1 MIQDWEALS
10 YCSDPEYSQYNDLKA
25 WLRSQTQ
32 DSQFPVTATSH
43 PLHILQATL
52 LAAIYEI
59 SDNLDDQIS
68 ILVVEADGYNIQV
81 RQGDYYRTRQDDW
94 DKMLL
99 TDVDDMSAEECVALL
114 RAAKEEIVWL
124 VNEISRLE
132 CYVSV
137 EKQMLRAGLQGR
149 RTVLRPFERKN
160 VESMDRTPRGEEK
173 PDAMEVDSG
182 FEFSPRSPSVEL
194 TG

>member
-1 MIQDWEALS
+1 MIQDWEALDFS
-10 YCSDPEYSQYNDLKA
+10 SDPEYAEYNDLKA

-32 DSQFPVTATSH
+32 DSQTPVHATSH
-43 PLHILQATL
+43 PLHILQASL

-59 SDNLDDQIS
+59 SDNLDAQIS
-68 ILVVEADGYNIQV
+68 QLVVEADGYNIQV
-81 RQGDYYRTRQDDW
+81 RQGDYYRTREDDW

-99 TDVDDMSAEECVALL
+99 TDVDDMRAEDCMALL
-114 RAAKEEIVWL
+114 RAAKEEIKWL

-137 EKQMLRAGLQGR
+137 EKQMLKAGLKGR
-149 RTVLRPFERKN
+149 RTVLRPFERKS
-160 VESMDRTPRGEEK
+160 VESLGKMSRGEQEG
-173 PDAMEVDSG
+173 DVMEVDLG
-182 FEFSPRSPSVEL
+182 FGFSPRSPSVEL